1 MMNIKTFYLG
11 SMLTNCYLTWNDDKN
26 AYLFDCGGENIDK
39 IMTFL
44 KVNGLTLK
52 YLVLTHGH
60 GDHIA
65 GINRLI
71 EEYPN
76 VEVYIGKED
85 AACLTEPELNLM
97 KYITGVSFVFNGEF
111 HTVKEGDMV
120 GEFKVLDTPGHTIG
134 SKSFYCPEAKMLISG
149 DTMFRR
155 SYGRYDLPTSSG
167 EMLFNSLAKLC
178 RLPADTKVYSGHS
191 DETAI
196 GEEKEF
202 LSMQGI
208 I

>member
-1 MMNIKTFYLG
+1 
-11 SMLTNCYLTWNDDKN
+11 
-26 AYLFDCGGENIDK
+26 
-39 IMTFL
+39 MTFL

-52 YLVLTHGH
+52 YLILTHGH

-65 GINRLI
+65 GINRLV

-97 KYITGVSFVFNGEF
+97 RYITGANFVFNGEV
-111 HTVKEGDMV
+111 HTIKEGDMV
-120 GEFKVLDTPGHTIG
+120 GEFEVLDTPGHTIG
-134 SKSFYCPEAKMLISG
+134 SKSFYCSAAKMLISG

-178 RLPADTKVYSGHS
+178 KLPADTKVYSGHS
-191 DETAI
+191 DVTTI

>member
-1 MMNIKTFYLG
+1 M
-11 SMLTNCYLTWNDDKN
+11 
-26 AYLFDCGGENIDK
+26 
-39 IMTFL
+39 
-44 KVNGLTLK
+44 LK
-52 YLVLTHGH
+52 Y
-60 GDHIA
+60 I
-65 GINRLI
+65 
-71 EEYPN
+71 
-76 VEVYIGKED
+76 KED

-97 KYITGVSFVFNGEF
+97 RYITGANFVFNGEV
-111 HTVKEGDMV
+111 HTIKEGDMV
-120 GEFKVLDTPGHTIG
+120 GEFEVLDTPGHTIG
-134 SKSFYCPEAKMLISG
+134 SKSFYCSAAKMLISG

-178 RLPADTKVYSGHS
+178 KLPADTKVYSGHS
-191 DETAI
+191 DVTTI

>member
-11 SMLTNCYLTWNDDKN
+11 SMMTNCYLTWKGNKI
-26 AYLFDCGGENIDK
+26 AYLFDWGGENIDK

-178 RLPADTKVYSGHS
+178 ELPADTKVYSGHS

>member
-1 MMNIKTFYLG
+1 MNIKTFYLG
-11 SMLTNCYLTWNDDKN
+11 SMMTNCYITWNDDKI

-52 YLVLTHGH
+52 YLILTHGH

-65 GINRLI
+65 GINRLV

-97 KYITGVSFVFNGEF
+97 RYITGANFVFNGEV
-111 HTVKEGDMV
+111 HTIKEGDMV
-120 GEFKVLDTPGHTIG
+120 GEFEVLDTPGHTIG
-134 SKSFYCPEAKMLISG
+134 SKSFYCSAAKMLISG

-155 SYGRYDLPTSSG
+155 SYGRYDLPTG
-167 EMLFNSLAKLC
+167 NINSLYESLEKLSK
-178 RLPADTKVYSGHS
+178 LPEKTVVYSAHS
-191 DETAI
+191 EPTTIA
-196 GEEKEF
+196 EEKIF
-202 LSMQGI
+202 LRNIGVLF
-208 I
+208 